1 MRQDLPGKGEKADM
15 SDDVSH
21 MHDTAMLI
29 ALRNGMPP
37 HAESLTCEDLH
48 GPRSLFGGSAVFPK
62 IPDNAPAA
70 CDGGV
75 ILWRDTEEQSPA
87 RLAEAIAEAAGAEDG
102 QGEQSRMPPLAVP
115 AYTCLTG
122 RSTSTF
128 AVAWAMAE
136 KNLLP
141 EWGAVLSSCQTEG
154 RGQMRRVWHSPRG
167 NLHVTFRLPGDALLK
182 GDAASVV
189 TGYILVMAFRTL
201 GFPLLLKWPNDL
213 LLEEGGKAGG
223 ILLEEKKGVLLAGL
237 GVNLA
242 EVPSASL
249 LREGGTV
256 KGALLAPWALRPG
269 LPRTARSVSVG
280 EAPAPFILWRRLVSE
295 AILAYSRAVEGRS
308 LSDLFSPLDSVLAW
322 KGREVI
328 VREGAKVALSGRV
341 LGFGPGGGLRLRL
354 EQGEIRHVFS
364 GSLALAE

>member
-1 MRQDLPGKGEKADM
+1 MPY
-15 SDDVSH
+15 DVSRT
-21 MHDTAMLI
+21 HDTAMLI
-29 ALRNGMPP
+29 ALRHGMPP
-37 HAESLTCEDLH
+37 HAEALTCEDLR
-48 GPRSLFGGSAVFPK
+48 GPRSLFGVSAVFPK
-62 IPDNAPAA
+62 ILDDAPAA
-70 CDGGV
+70 CDSGV
-75 ILWRDTEEQSPA
+75 ILWRDTEEQSPT
-87 RLAEAIAEAAGAEDG
+87 RLAGAIAETAGAEDE
-102 QGEQSRMPPLAVP
+102 QREQSSVPPLAVP
-115 AYTCLTG
+115 AYTCVTG

-128 AVAWAMAE
+128 AVAWALAE
-136 KNLLP
+136 ENLLP

-154 RGQMRRVWHSPRG
+154 RGQMRRFWHSPRG
-167 NLHVTFRLPGDALLK
+167 NLHVTFRLPGDALLT

-189 TGYILVMAFRTL
+189 TGYILVMAFRAL

-237 GVNLA
+237 GVNLV
-242 EVPSASL
+242 EVPSVSL

-256 KGALLAPWALRPG
+256 AGALLAPRALPPVLPG
-269 LPRTARSVSVG
+269 VARSVPG
-280 EAPAPFILWRRLVSE
+280 KEAPAPFALWRRLVSE

-308 LSDLFSPLDSVLAW
+308 LSDLFSSLDSVLAW

-328 VREGAKVALSGRV
+328 VREGAKAALSGRV